1 MKTKKLVLTALFI
14 ALSFVGAMIK
24 VPGTTIAFD
33 SMPGLLGAILLGP
46 LYGALIGALGHFLTA
61 VTSGF
66 PLTIPVHLI
75 LMVGM
80 GITMFIFGNVFNYFF
95 SKSYRL
101 AVVISLIVA
110 VLINGPLLTLALSP
124 LLIPV
129 FGKTGLFG
137 MIPVLSGIAALNV
150 IMAQCIYRFLP
161 ARYKLWK

>member
-1 MKTKKLVLTALFI
+1 MKIKKLVLTALFI

-33 SMPGLLGAILLGP
+33 SMPGFLGAILLGP

-66 PLTIPVHLI
+66 PLTMPVHLI
-75 LMVGM
+75 IMVGM
-80 GITMFIFGNVFNYFF
+80 GLTMFIFGYVFKYFL
-95 SKSYRL
+95 SKNYRL
-101 AVVISLIVA
+101 AIVISLIVA

-124 LLIPV
+124 LLIPIL
-129 FGKTGLFG
+129 GKTLLLG
-137 MIPVLSGIAALNV
+137 MIPLLSGIAALNI
-150 IMAQCIYRFLP
+150 IMAQCIYKFLP